1 MAKPPVKAEHFA
13 DLIAGRIRS
22 GEIKPGEWLASERQ
36 LAEQHQVGRNTV
48 RSALRMLAEAGV
60 IEQTGSGARVSAAA
74 APRQPTAA
82 APVPDAAAVHG
93 ELVAI
98 RAELREITERLT
110 AIEARTGAANRSG
123 S

>member
-1 MAKPPVKAEHFA
+1 MAKPPVKAEQFA

-48 RSALRMLAEAGV
+48 RSALRMLAEAGM
-60 IEQTGSGARVSAAA
+60 IEQTGSGARVTAAA
-74 APRQPTAA
+74 ASQPGTA

-110 AIEARTGAANRSG
+110 AIEARTGATNRSA